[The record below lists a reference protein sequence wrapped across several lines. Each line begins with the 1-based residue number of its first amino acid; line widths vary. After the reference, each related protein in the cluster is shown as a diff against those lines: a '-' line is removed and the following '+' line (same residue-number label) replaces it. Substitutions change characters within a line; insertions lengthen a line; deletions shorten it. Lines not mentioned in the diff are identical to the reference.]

1 MSRLVLI
8 AASLVVLGCDGAGA
22 EPPVLAPDA
31 GPPRVHHR
39 EPDLGTMVPIA
50 AGTFRMGHPVE
61 RPGAYGQAWKEN
73 ELPEHPVTLA
83 AFHLDATEVTVSA
96 YAEFLGEAGGDVH
109 RHARMPIER
118 TAEGY
123 APVAGAADRPIAL
136 VSWYDAVTFCAW
148 AGKRLPTEAEW
159 EKAARGEDGRTF
171 PWGEDRPTMG
181 RLNFADSLKAV
192 ARIGSYPAGAG
203 PYGVEDMAGNVAEW
217 VDNWYDPKVY
227 TSDGV
232 VQNPRGPAT
241 GRMKVVRGGSWQS
254 REYAVRASARVA
266 KRPTERSA
274 TVGFRCAMTPVAV
287 R

>member
-1 MSRLVLI
+1 MENDGRLSPQPAPVRLGRVLFRVLI
-8 AASLVVLGCDGAGA
+8 VLCCA
-22 EPPVLAPDA
+22 
-31 GPPRVHHR
+31 R
-39 EPDLGTMVPIA
+39 E
-50 AGTFRMGHPVE
+50 
-61 RPGAYGQAWKEN
+61 
-73 ELPEHPVTLA
+73 
-83 AFHLDATEVTVSA
+83 S
-96 YAEFLGEAGGDVH
+96 
-109 RHARMPIER
+109 
-118 TAEGY
+118 
-123 APVAGAADRPIAL
+123 GAAEDPVVPADMALIPSGAFWMGSNRGGVDEGPLHKVFLDSFAIDRWE
-136 VSWYDAVTFCAW
+136 VSRKEYRTFANATGRKMPEVMRDPPFDGDDLPAVGVTWEEAEAYCGW
-148 AGKRLPTEAEW
+148 VGKRLPTEAEW